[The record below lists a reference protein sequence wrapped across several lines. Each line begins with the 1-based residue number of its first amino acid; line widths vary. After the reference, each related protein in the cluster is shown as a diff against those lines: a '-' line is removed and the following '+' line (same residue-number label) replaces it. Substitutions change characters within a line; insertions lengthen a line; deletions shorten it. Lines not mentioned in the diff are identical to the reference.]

1 MLLLD
6 KKILVIFTLDT
17 SLLFYM
23 LKTTYL
29 HILLTINSFSLL
41 VQLYYQTSKTKE
53 IEYDKLL
60 WEKNILD
67 YFYPRY

>member
-29 HILLTINSFSLL
+29 HILLTINSL
-41 VQLYYQTSKTKE
+41 VHLYYQTSKTKE

>member
-29 HILLTINSFSLL
+29 HILLTVNSL
-41 VQLYYQTSKTKE
+41 VQLCYQTSKTKE

>member
-29 HILLTINSFSLL
+29 HILLTVNSL
-41 VQLYYQTSKTKE
+41 VQLCYQTSKTKK

>member
-29 HILLTINSFSLL
+29 HILLTVNSL
-41 VQLYYQTSKTKE
+41 VQLCYQTSKTKE

-60 WEKNILD
+60 
-67 YFYPRY
+67 